1 MYQISEADWKL
12 FRSKIGAWQEAYMDK
27 LTRGYIELLS
37 SGLPPSE
44 KFWELNKRLK
54 EDKRKV
60 GVQVDMRRSLM
71 ISNILSLLS
80 EGAITLDD
88 LEPFS
93 DELREQI
100 SYVLGVGQQ

>member
-12 FRSKIGAWQEAYMDK
+12 YRSKIGGWQEAYMDK
-27 LTRGYIELLS
+27 LTQGYIEFLS
-37 SGLPPSE
+37 SDLPPSE
-44 KFWELNKRLK
+44 KFWELNKRIK

-71 ISNILSLLS
+71 ISNIMSLLS

-93 DELREQI
+93 DELRERFAF
-100 SYVLGVGQQ
+100 VLGTGQE